1 MTATSRVLALLL
13 ALFTVALGCGDDGQ
27 SCFSDLSDT
36 DFAADSSFDLAA
48 DSSSD
53 IAADTRL
60 DLVADSSSD
69 SATDDSPDLAGD
81 VDSNDSE
88 QDAEKLVRSVSP
100 AGDERFRPACL
111 LKPTLKKGFAPGSAL
126 TQRLPDDF
134 DCVYAQKR
142 SGLRWVCVPDPLH
155 RS

>member
-88 QDAEKLVRSVSP
+88 QDAEKLGKVGEPCV
-100 AGDERFRPACL
+100 GDEECASGLCL
-111 LKPTLKKGFAPGSAL
+111 FIEADIEEGFCTWFCLNANDC
-126 TQRLPDDF
+126 PDDF
-134 DCVYAQKR
+134 DCVHAQKR
-142 SGLRWVCVPDPLH
+142 SGLR
-155 RS
+155 